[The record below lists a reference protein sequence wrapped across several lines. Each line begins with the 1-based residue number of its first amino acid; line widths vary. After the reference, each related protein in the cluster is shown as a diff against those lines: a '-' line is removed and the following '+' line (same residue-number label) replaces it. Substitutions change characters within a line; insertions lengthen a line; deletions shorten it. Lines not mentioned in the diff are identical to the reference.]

1 MTDLCSSGQFLKAA
15 EHYEAFY
22 QLTVGRV
29 WKDETGQSLNT
40 LACEHLWRIYAL
52 QAEKML
58 QNKEHQQAIKTLIKA
73 FEMAKEGE

>member
-22 QLTVGRV
+22 HLTVGRI
-29 WKDETGQSLNT
+29 WKDEIGRTLNT
-40 LACEHLWRIYAL
+40 LACEHLWRIYTLLAD
-52 QAEKML
+52 KML

-73 FEMAKEGE
+73 CEMAKEGG